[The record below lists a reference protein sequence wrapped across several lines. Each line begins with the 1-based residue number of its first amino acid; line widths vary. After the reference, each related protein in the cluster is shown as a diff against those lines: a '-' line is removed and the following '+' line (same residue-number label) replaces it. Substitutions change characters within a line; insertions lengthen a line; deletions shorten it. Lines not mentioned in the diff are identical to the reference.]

1 MSYIYKSLRD
11 LIITW
16 TKYRGGIHKNKD
28 NRMKKFFIFNLLICI
43 SIGWTGTSHLPN
55 IKFKDLKNKRQALSQ
70 YYSDG
75 PILINIWNLACEPCK
90 KEMKELDKLNKK
102 YGAQGFEVVSINI
115 DNTRSMSKVK
125 SYVNSQK
132 YSFTV
137 LSDPKAEFF
146 RKMGGKVMP
155 FVIIADSTGEI
166 INRHVGYN
174 PGDEKELEKEIL
186 HLLAVPEIKADM
198 LQIEPKTSIPEKSPD
213 IKSEPTTE

>member
-1 MSYIYKSLRD
+1 
-11 LIITW
+11 
-16 TKYRGGIHKNKD
+16 
-28 NRMKKFFIFNLLICI
+28 MKKFFIINLLVLMT
-43 SIGWTGTSHLPN
+43 IGWSGTNHLPN
-55 IKFKDLKNKRQALSQ
+55 MKLKDLKNKRQELSQ

-90 KEMKELDKLNKK
+90 KEMKELDKLNIK
-102 YGAQGFEVVSINI
+102 YGPQGFEVVSINI

-155 FVIIADSTGEI
+155 FVIIADTTGKI

-174 PGDEKELEKEIL
+174 PGDEIRLEKEIL
-186 HLLAVPEIKADM
+186 HILQPLAENPDSLQADTEPKQTHPITKPDLEVVPE
-198 LQIEPKTSIPEKSPD
+198 ENTPE
-213 IKSEPTTE
+213 

>member
-1 MSYIYKSLRD
+1 M
-11 LIITW
+11 T
-16 TKYRGGIHKNKD
+16 
-28 NRMKKFFIFNLLICI
+28 
-43 SIGWTGTSHLPN
+43 IGWSGTNHLPN
-55 IKFKDLKNKRQALSQ
+55 IKLKDLKNKRQDLSQ

-75 PILINIWNLACEPCK
+75 PILLNIWNLACEPCK
-90 KEMKELDKLNKK
+90 KEMKELDKLNIK
-102 YGAQGFEVVSINI
+102 YGPQGFEVVSINI

-155 FVIIADSTGEI
+155 FVIIADSTGKI

-174 PGDEKELEKEIL
+174 PGDEKKLEEEIL
-186 HLLAVPEIKADM
+186 HLLAAPEISTDTLQAEPEISVPEKTPEEPPADSTK
-198 LQIEPKTSIPEKSPD
+198 Q
-213 IKSEPTTE
+213 

>member
-1 MSYIYKSLRD
+1 
-11 LIITW
+11 
-16 TKYRGGIHKNKD
+16 
-28 NRMKKFFIFNLLICI
+28 MKRFFIINLLVLMT
-43 SIGWTGTSHLPN
+43 IGWSGTNHLPN
-55 IKFKDLKNKRQALSQ
+55 MKLKDLKNKRQELSQ

-90 KEMKELDKLNKK
+90 KEMKELDKLNIK
-102 YGAQGFEVVSINI
+102 YGPQGFEVVSINI

-155 FVIIADSTGEI
+155 FVIIADSTGKI

-174 PGDEKELEKEIL
+174 PGDEIRLEKEIL
-186 HLLAVPEIKADM
+186 HILQPLAENPDSLQADT
-198 LQIEPKTSIPEKSPD
+198 EPKQTHPITKPDLEVVPDNTPE
-213 IKSEPTTE
+213 

>member
-1 MSYIYKSLRD
+1 
-11 LIITW
+11 
-16 TKYRGGIHKNKD
+16 
-28 NRMKKFFIFNLLICI
+28 MKKFFIINLLVLMT
-43 SIGWTGTSHLPN
+43 IGWSGTNHLPN
-55 IKFKDLKNKRQALSQ
+55 MKLKDLKNKRQDLSQ

-75 PILINIWNLACEPCK
+75 PILLNIWNLACEPCK
-90 KEMKELDKLNKK
+90 KEMKELDKLNIK
-102 YGAQGFEVVSINI
+102 YGPQGFEVVSINI

-174 PGDEKELEKEIL
+174 PGDEIRLEKEIL
-186 HLLAVPEIKADM
+186 HILQPLAENPDSLQAD
-198 LQIEPKTSIPEKSPD
+198 IEPKQTRPITKPDLEVIPEENTP
-213 IKSEPTTE
+213 E

>member
-1 MSYIYKSLRD
+1 
-11 LIITW
+11 
-16 TKYRGGIHKNKD
+16 
-28 NRMKKFFIFNLLICI
+28 MKKFFLLNVVII
-43 SIGWTGTSHLPN
+43 LSIVWAGTQHLP
-55 IKFKDLKNKRQALSQ
+55 KMKLKDLNNKRQELSQ

-75 PILINIWNLACEPCK
+75 PILINFWNLACEPCK
-90 KEMKELDKLNKK
+90 KEMKELDKLHLK
-102 YGAQGFEVVSINI
+102 YEKQGFDVVSINI

-132 YSFTV
+132 YAFSV
-137 LSDPKAEFF
+137 LSDPRAELF

-186 HLLAVPEIKADM
+186 HLLAVPEIKADTSHTE
-198 LQIEPKTSIPEKSPD
+198 LETSIPEKTPD

>member
-1 MSYIYKSLRD
+1 
-11 LIITW
+11 
-16 TKYRGGIHKNKD
+16 
-28 NRMKKFFIFNLLICI
+28 MKKFFIINLLVLMT
-43 SIGWTGTSHLPN
+43 IGWSGTNHLPN
-55 IKFKDLKNKRQALSQ
+55 MKLKDLKNKRQELSQ

-90 KEMKELDKLNKK
+90 KEMKELDKLNIK
-102 YGAQGFEVVSINI
+102 YGPQGFEVVSINI

-155 FVIIADSTGEI
+155 FVIIADSTGKI

-174 PGDEKELEKEIL
+174 PGDEIRLEKEIL
-186 HLLAVPEIKADM
+186 HILQPLAEIPDSLKADT
-198 LQIEPKTSIPEKSPD
+198 EPKQTHPITKPDLEVIPEENTP
-213 IKSEPTTE
+213 E

>member
-1 MSYIYKSLRD
+1 
-11 LIITW
+11 
-16 TKYRGGIHKNKD
+16 
-28 NRMKKFFIFNLLICI
+28 MKKFFIINLLVLMT
-43 SIGWTGTSHLPN
+43 IGWSGTNHLPN
-55 IKFKDLKNKRQALSQ
+55 MKLKDLKNKRQELSQ

-90 KEMKELDKLNKK
+90 KEMKELDKLNIK
-102 YGAQGFEVVSINI
+102 YGPQGFEVVSINI

-155 FVIIADSTGEI
+155 FVIIADTTGKI

-174 PGDEKELEKEIL
+174 PGDEIRLEKEIL
-186 HLLAVPEIKADM
+186 HILQPLAENPDSLQADT
-198 LQIEPKTSIPEKSPD
+198 EPKQTHPITKPDLEVIPEENTP
-213 IKSEPTTE
+213 E

>member
-1 MSYIYKSLRD
+1 MKIFFL
-11 LIITW
+11 LNVAII
-16 TKYRGGIHKNKD
+16 
-28 NRMKKFFIFNLLICI
+28 L
-43 SIGWTGTSHLPN
+43 SIVWAGTQHLP
-55 IKFKDLKNKRQALSQ
+55 KMKLKDLNNIRQELNQ

-75 PILINIWNLACEPCK
+75 PILINFWNLACEPCK
-90 KEMKELDKLNKK
+90 KEMKELDKLHLK
-102 YGAQGFEVVSINI
+102 YEKQSFKVVSINI

-137 LSDPKAEFF
+137 LSDPKAELF
-146 RKMGGKVMP
+146 RKMGAKVMP

-186 HLLAVPEIKADM
+186 HLLVVPEIKTDTSHTE
-198 LQIEPKTSIPEKSPD
+198 LETSIPEKTPD
-213 IKSEPTTE
+213 IISEPTTE

>member
-1 MSYIYKSLRD
+1 
-11 LIITW
+11 
-16 TKYRGGIHKNKD
+16 
-28 NRMKKFFIFNLLICI
+28 MKMFFIINLLLLMT
-43 SIGWTGTSHLPN
+43 IGWTGTNHLPN
-55 IKFKDLKNKRQALSQ
+55 MKFKDMKNKRQDLSQ

-75 PILINIWNLACEPCK
+75 PILLNIWNLACEPCK
-90 KEMKELDKLNKK
+90 KEMKELDKLNIK
-102 YGAQGFEVVSINI
+102 YGPQGFEVVSINI

-155 FVIIADSTGEI
+155 FVIIADSTGKI

-174 PGDEKELEKEIL
+174 PGDEIRLEKEIL
-186 HLLAVPEIKADM
+186 HILQPLAENPDSLQGDTEPKQTHPITKPDLEVVPE
-198 LQIEPKTSIPEKSPD
+198 ENTPE
-213 IKSEPTTE
+213 

>member
-1 MSYIYKSLRD
+1 
-11 LIITW
+11 
-16 TKYRGGIHKNKD
+16 
-28 NRMKKFFIFNLLICI
+28 MKKFFIINLLVLMT
-43 SIGWTGTSHLPN
+43 IGWSGTNHLPN
-55 IKFKDLKNKRQALSQ
+55 MKLKDLKNKRQELSQ

-90 KEMKELDKLNKK
+90 KEMKELDKLNIK
-102 YGAQGFEVVSINI
+102 YGPQGFEVVSINI

-155 FVIIADSTGEI
+155 FVIIADSTGKI

-174 PGDEKELEKEIL
+174 PGDEIRLEKEIL
-186 HLLAVPEIKADM
+186 HILQPLAENPDSLKADT
-198 LQIEPKTSIPEKSPD
+198 EPKQTHPITKPDLEVIPEENTP
-213 IKSEPTTE
+213 E